1 MVLGISLNEIIARIG
16 HDGSEIV
23 FPHLPEPQRRRCFH
37 IQEMIAVSFSLK
49 HPATEF
55 QFNPCMTPNGV
66 DIFEVPASGIRE
78 LMSVS
83 KGVLLGKGRQ
93 HGHAVAWDRRHIYD
107 PLGMV
112 YDIENQNLFKPY
124 SYFLISNQNG
134 I

>member
-1 MVLGISLNEIIARIG
+1 MVLGISLNEMITRIG

-23 FPHLPEPQRRRCFH
+23 FPHLLEPQRRRCFH

-49 HPATEF
+49 RPTTEF

-66 DIFEVPASGIRE
+66 DIFEVPASGIQE

-83 KGVLLGKGRQ
+83 IGVLLGKGRV
-93 HGHAVAWDRRHIYD
+93 HGHAVAWNGTHIYD

-112 YDIENQNLFKPY
+112 YDIENQELFAPY
-124 SYFLISNQNG
+124 SFFAISNQNG
-134 I
+134 L